1 MWRFDGKSMEIYQKA
16 FYKNLDTR
24 ERALYHTIKHMNKC
38 SYVCNKMNIQIKSK
52 RSLGKKMERKEEK
65 IIQDIECC
73 EVEEVHED
81 KVRMI
86 SDQMPPEDQLYDLA
100 ELFKAFGDTTRIR
113 ILFALFEADI
123 CVCDL
128 AASLNMTQSAVSH
141 QLRLLKQAR
150 LVAGRREGKQIIYYL
165 ADDHVRTIIQKG
177 MEHIQE

>member
-38 SYVCNKMNIQIKSK
+38 SYVCDKMNIQIKSK